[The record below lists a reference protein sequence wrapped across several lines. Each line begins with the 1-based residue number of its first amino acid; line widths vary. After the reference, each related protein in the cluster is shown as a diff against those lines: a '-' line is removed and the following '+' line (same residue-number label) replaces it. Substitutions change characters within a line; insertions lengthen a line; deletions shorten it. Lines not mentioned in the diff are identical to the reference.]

1 MQQISVIIL
10 TRNSE
15 ATIEKAINSAFLI
28 SQDVLIVDS
37 GSEDNTLT
45 IASRLKARILYIT
58 WQGYGRARN
67 AGAQE
72 VLHDSVFCLDSDEV
86 ITGELAASIRRLK
99 PDPNTIYGCKRSN
112 LLGQKVIK
120 HGDWGSDTIYRLYN
134 RQTTS
139 WSLDEVHE
147 TLTGPRMKKKKI
159 KGTVLH
165 YTAPDISDLIK
176 KQERYAKLSA
186 VRYFRQNKKAGLVKR
201 IVTPSFHF
209 LKNYILKLGFLDGR
223 EGRQIATA
231 GFNYTRPKSRELRK
245 YWRESS
251 G

>member
-15 ATIEKAINSAFLI
+15 ATVEKAINSASLI

-67 AGAQE
+67 AGARE
-72 VLHDSVFCLDSDEV
+72 VLYDDVFCLDSDEV
-86 ITGELAASIRRLK
+86 ITGELAAAIRRLK

-112 LLGQKVIK
+112 LLGTKIIK
-120 HGDWGSDTIYRLYN
+120 HGDWGSDTVYRLYN

-147 TLTGPRMKKKKI
+147 TLTGPRLKKKKI
-159 KGTVLH
+159 KGTLLH
-165 YTAPDISDLIK
+165 YTAPDIVDFIK
-176 KQERYAKLSA
+176 KQEQYAKLSA
-186 VRYFRQNKKAGLVKR
+186 VRNFRKNKKASLIKSALA
-201 IVTPSFHF
+201 PSFHF

-223 EGRQIATA
+223 EGRQIAIA
-231 GFNYTRPKSRELRK
+231 GFNYTRQKYRELRK
-245 YWRESS
+245 YWREAT